1 MPVFFATCPKGLSE
15 ALQKEIESFDS
26 KFKRVSA
33 KQKGVEFETSWEGAF
48 EVNYRS
54 KIASRVLKPV
64 LNFLASTEDQIVPLL
79 NKHDFSKY
87 IPKNG
92 SFALR
97 VKTSDS
103 ANYKDQPGM
112 MNHIRVGLVAQF
124 ESKGRKDIYINT
136 ESPDLEIFVMI
147 YRANFSISLNLSGE
161 PLSNR
166 GYRGAGELAPLRENL
181 AAGLIKLTGWNEKE
195 DPLVDFM
202 CGSGTF
208 LIEAALINH
217 PLNLKN
223 RNFSFESWTFIDKS
237 VVKSA
242 RKKALQIRNDIE
254 SQVENKNIFG
264 FDQDPRSMASVKMT
278 LESENRLE
286 KRVHLKQLSL
296 KDLQATD
303 VPSEK
308 KGVVILN
315 PPYGKRLGD
324 TEQAKK
330 TYSLIG
336 DVLKKHF
343 KGWKAFIISPDPSL
357 SKELHMKAFFKKQV
371 DNGGVDCVFLGYEIN

>member
-1 MPVFFATCPKGLSE
+1 MPIFFATCPKGLSE

-97 VKTSDS
+97 VKTSMT

-112 MNHIRVGLVAQF
+112 MNHIRLGLMEQF
-124 ESKGRKDIYINT
+124 KENKRDDIYVNT
-136 ESPDLEIFVMI
+136 ENPDLEIFVTI
-147 YRANFSISLNLSGE
+147 YKANFSVSLNLSGE

-166 GYRGAGELAPLRENL
+166 GYRGAQERAPLRENL
-181 AAGLIKLTGWNEKE
+181 AVGLIRLTGWDEATE
-195 DPLVDFM
+195 PLVDFM

-208 LIEAALINH
+208 LIEAALINQ
-217 PLNLKN
+217 PLNFKN
-223 RNFSFESWTFIDKS
+223 RAFSFESWGFVDKAAI
-237 VVKSA
+237 KSA
-242 RKKALQIRNDIE
+242 RQKAQLIKSE
-254 SQVENKNIFG
+254 TKNQNIYG
-264 FDQDPRSMASVKMT
+264 FDQDPRAMSSVKMS
-278 LESENRLE
+278 LESENILQS
-286 KRVHLKQLSL
+286 RVRLKQLSL
-296 KDLQATD
+296 KDFQNTD
-303 VPSEK
+303 VPHGK
-308 KGVVILN
+308 PGVVILN

-324 TEQAKK
+324 TNQAKEI
-330 TYSLIG
+330 YRLIG

-343 KGWKAFIISPDPSL
+343 KGWRAFIISPDPSL
-357 SKELHMKAFFKKQV
+357 SKELHMKAFSKKQV
-371 DNGGVDCVFLGYEIN
+371 DNGGVDCVFLGYEINN